1 MTKWWLLRM
10 TVSIRRMT
18 LGSGY
23 KYLMG
28 SVAQSD
34 GASQHASAL
43 TRYYAESGTPPGRF
57 IGQGLGGLG
66 HGIGIEPG
74 TQVTE
79 EHLFRM
85 LGMVQ
90 DPLTGEQLG
99 RPPRVQKAPYA
110 ERVKTRIGA
119 ETAGLKG
126 DERDAKVLK
135 IKTEERIAEAKI
147 ARAVAG
153 FDLTFSAP
161 KSVSVAW
168 ALADGGT
175 QALIYAAHQEAL
187 AYVLR
192 YAEQCVVT
200 SRSGKHGVVQEEIRG
215 VVGAAFDHWDSR
227 AGDPQLHT
235 HVVVMNR
242 AQSGDGV
249 WRTLDSRGMFRATV
263 GLSEMYNGVLS
274 DFLTQALGWGWESSR
289 RLHSHV
295 PKYEV
300 AGVPEE
306 LQRAFSTRSASIEVA
321 TNEMIPDFVASH
333 GRPPNSREML
343 RLRQRATLQTRPD
356 KHVHSLAEQ
365 VTDWRKRAQ
374 VLLDT
379 DPVPWVATLRD
390 RNDLPLLR
398 ADDLTSEMLTEVGA
412 TAVNVVAEKRSTFSR
427 ANVFAEVLRQIHGVR
442 FVSADDRM
450 AVVERTVG
458 LALDKVL
465 LVSAPELA
473 HTPARFTRPDGTS
486 QFRARGFEV
495 YTTQALLDAEARL
508 LDAGRCTQSPRV
520 AIRTVADV
528 AAENLPGRA
537 HALSADQAFAV
548 EQIAASGRVLDVLV
562 GPAGTGK
569 STTMGGLRAV
579 WERQFGP
586 GSVVGLAP
594 SAAAAQVLAEE
605 FGVATE
611 NTSKWLT
618 EHARQPD
625 RLREIDSLRAR
636 LNRAGPSMSAS
647 MLRKRID
654 NLSMEVDKWSLR
666 SGQLVV
672 VDEASL
678 AGTFALDTL
687 TEQARNAGAKVVLVG
702 DWAQLS
708 PVEAGG
714 AFHLL
719 VHDRDLAPE
728 LADVR
733 RFTHGWEKAASIDL
747 RVGRPGAVDVYEEHD
762 RVEGGDRESMLDL
775 LYDAWRADV
784 AAGKRS
790 LMIASDNDTVAALNE
805 RARAHRVAVGEVRA
819 QGIQALSGATIAVGD
834 LVVTRQNNRLLSCG
848 RGWVK
853 NGDQW
858 LMQEVAADG
867 AVTVART
874 RGSGMPG
881 GRQVVLPAD
890 YVRQH
895 VELGYATT
903 AHRAQGRTVDSAHA
917 FVSVTTQ
924 REVLYV
930 AATRGRESNRLYVDT
945 MYDPDADTQH
955 GLPAER
961 DAGDVLRQ
969 VLEARGADLSATETI
984 AADWV
989 EQHGIVRMWAEYD
1002 TIAGVAQ
1009 RQRYDDLLTSSC
1021 ATVATEQVEGLRDS
1035 AAYGPLLAAL
1045 REAKALG
1052 LDVEQGL
1059 PRLVNGRTLS
1069 SADVVAS
1076 VLHGRV
1082 DRWIR
1087 ASSPPRRAAAD
1098 RIVGLFPRLTGI
1110 TDHDMA
1116 RALDDRQTLIEQRAR
1131 EVATTAVEH
1140 RQPWA
1145 AQLGSPP
1152 SDPVRRELWL
1162 RRLDTVAAYRER
1174 WGITD
1179 RTILG
1184 TREPT
1189 SLEQEAQR
1197 RLAQGA
1203 VQGALSI
1210 TRDERVSVGAVG
1222 QPVESQASRGAVEL

>member
-1 MTKWWLLRM
+1 M

-57 IGQGLGGLG
+57 IGHGLAGLG
-66 HGIGIEPG
+66 HGMGIEPG
-74 TQVTE
+74 AQVTE

-99 RPPRVQKAPYA
+99 RPPRAQKPPQA
-110 ERVKTRIGA
+110 ERVRTRISA
-119 ETAGLKG
+119 ETAGFQG
-126 DERDAKVLK
+126 DQRDAAVLK
-135 IKTEERIAEAKI
+135 ISSEERAAEAKM

-175 QALIYAAHQEAL
+175 QAVIYEAHQQAL

-192 YAEQCVVT
+192 YAEQCVFT
-200 SRSGKHGVVQEEIRG
+200 SRSGKNGVVQEEIRG

-242 AQSGDGV
+242 AQSEDGV

-274 DFLTQALGWGWESSR
+274 DFLTQALGWGWESTR
-289 RLHSHV
+289 RLYSQI

-300 AGVPEE
+300 AGVPQE
-306 LQRAFSTRSASIEVA
+306 LQKEFSSRSTDIEVA
-321 TNEMIPDFVASH
+321 TNALIPDFVTSH
-333 GRPPNSREML
+333 GRLPNSPEML
-343 RLRQRATLQTRPD
+343 RLRQRATLATRPD
-356 KHVHSLAEQ
+356 KHVHPLAEQ
-365 VTDWRKRAQ
+365 VEGWRKRAQ
-374 VLLDT
+374 ELLNT
-379 DPVPWVATLRD
+379 DPVPWVATLKD

-398 ADDLTSEMLTEVGA
+398 ADDLTNEMLTEVGA
-412 TAVNVVAEKRSTFSR
+412 IAVHVVAEKRSTFSR
-427 ANVFAEVLRQIHGVR
+427 ANVFAEVLRQIHWVR
-442 FVSADDRM
+442 FASADDRM
-450 AVVERTVG
+450 AVVERTVQ
-458 LALDKVL
+458 LALADVL
-465 LVSAPELA
+465 LISAPELA
-473 HTPARFTRPDGTS
+473 HTPARFARPDGTS
-486 QFRARGFEV
+486 KFRARGFEV
-495 YTTQALLDAEARL
+495 YTTQALLEAEARL

-520 AIRTVADV
+520 GIPTVADV
-528 AAENLPGRA
+528 VTENLPGRA
-537 HALSADQAFAV
+537 HGLSADQGLAV
-548 EQIAASGRVLDVLV
+548 EQIATSGRLLDVLV

-579 WERQFGP
+579 WERAFGA
-586 GSVVGLAP
+586 GTVVGLAP

-618 EHARQPD
+618 EQTRQSG
-625 RLREIDSLRAR
+625 RLGAIDELRVQ
-636 LNRAGPSMSAS
+636 LNRAGPSMRTS
-647 MLRKRID
+647 MLRRRID
-654 NLSMEVDKWSLR
+654 ELSAEVDKWSLR

-714 AFHLL
+714 AFHML

-733 RFTHGWEKAASIDL
+733 RFTHPWEKAASIDL
-747 RVGRPGAVDVYEEHD
+747 RVGHSEAVDAYEEHD
-762 RVEGGDRESMLDL
+762 KIAGGDRESMLDL
-775 LYDAWRADV
+775 LYEAWRTDV
-784 AAGKRS
+784 AAGHRS

-805 RARAHRVAVGEVRA
+805 RARAHRVAAGQVCVH
-819 QGIQALSGATIAVGD
+819 GIQAVSGAVIGVGD
-834 LVVTRQNNRLLSCG
+834 LVVTRENNRLLSCG

-858 LMQEVAADG
+858 LVEEVAADG

-874 RGSGMPG
+874 MGAGMPG
-881 GRQVVLPAD
+881 GRQVVLPTD

-903 AHRAQGRTVDSAHA
+903 AHRAQGRTVDTAHA

-969 VLEARGADLSATETI
+969 VLEARGADQSATETI
-984 AADWV
+984 AADWA

-1009 RQRYDDLLTSSC
+1009 RDRYDELVTSSC
-1021 ATVATEQVEGLRDS
+1021 SGVPAEQVEGLRES
-1035 AAYGPLLAAL
+1035 AAYGPMLAAV
-1045 REAKALG
+1045 REAEAFG
-1052 LDVEQGL
+1052 LDVERGM

-1069 SADVVAS
+1069 SADDVAA

-1082 DRWIR
+1082 DRWIQ
-1087 ASSPPRRAAAD
+1087 ASGRQRHATAD
-1098 RIVGLFPRLTGI
+1098 RIVGLFPRLSGM
-1110 TDHDMA
+1110 TDPEMA
-1116 RALDDRQTLIEQRAR
+1116 RALEDRQTLIEQRAR
-1131 EVATTAVEH
+1131 EVATTAVEN

-1179 RTILG
+1179 RTVLG
-1184 TREPT
+1184 IREPT

-1197 RLAQGA
+1197 RLAQSA
-1203 VQGALSI
+1203 VEGALSI
-1210 TRDERVSVGAVG
+1210 TRDERASVGAVG
-1222 QPVESQASRGAVEL
+1222 QSVESQVSREGAEL

>member
-1 MTKWWLLRM
+1 M

-23 KYLMG
+23 KYLMS

-34 GASQHASAL
+34 GASQHSSAL

-57 IGQGLGGLG
+57 IGQGLAGLG
-66 HGIGIEPG
+66 NGIGIDPG

-99 RPPRVQKAPYA
+99 RPPRAQKAPYA
-110 ERVKTRIGA
+110 ERVRTRINT
-119 ETAGLKG
+119 ETEGLSV
-126 DERDAKVLK
+126 DERDAAVVN
-135 IKTEERIAEAKI
+135 IKGEERIAEAKI

-161 KSVSVAW
+161 KSVSVVW

-175 QALIYAAHQEAL
+175 QAVIYAAHQQAL

-192 YAEQCVVT
+192 YAEQCVFT
-200 SRSGKHGVVQEEIRG
+200 SRSGKNGVVQEDIRG

-242 AQSGDGV
+242 AQSEDGV

-274 DFLTQALGWGWESSR
+274 DFLTEAFGWGWESTR

-300 AGVPEE
+300 AGVPED
-306 LQRAFSTRSASIEVA
+306 LQKAFSTRSASIEIA
-321 TNEMIPDFVASH
+321 TNAMIPDFIASH
-333 GRPPNSREML
+333 GRSPNSREIL

-356 KHVHSLAEQ
+356 KHVHPLSEQ
-365 VTDWRKRAQ
+365 VEGWRKRAQ
-374 VLLDT
+374 VLLNT
-379 DPVPWVATLRD
+379 GPVPWVATLKD
-390 RNDLPLLR
+390 HNDLPLLR
-398 ADDLTSEMLTEVGA
+398 ADDLTAEMLTEVGII
-412 TAVNVVAEKRSTFSR
+412 AVNVVAEKRSTFSR
-427 ANVFAEVLRQIHGVR
+427 GNVFAEVLRQLHGVR
-442 FVSADDRM
+442 FASADDRM
-450 AVVERTVG
+450 AVVERTVQ
-458 LALDKVL
+458 LALAEVL
-465 LVSAPELA
+465 LISSPELA

-495 YTTQALLDAEARL
+495 FTTQSLLDAESRL
-508 LDAGRCTQSPRV
+508 LEAGRCTQSLRV
-520 AIRTVADV
+520 GIRIVADV

-537 HALSADQAFAV
+537 HGLSADQGLAV
-548 EQIAASGRVLDVLV
+548 EQIATSGRVLDVLV

-579 WERQFGP
+579 WERQFGA
-586 GSVVGLAP
+586 GTVIGLAP

-618 EHARQPD
+618 EQARQPG
-625 RLREIDSLRAR
+625 RLREIDQLRAKLTR
-636 LNRAGPSMSAS
+636 TRPSMSAS
-647 MLRKRID
+647 LIRKRVD
-654 NLSMEVDKWSLR
+654 NLSAEVDKWSLR

-714 AFHLL
+714 AFHML

-733 RFTHGWEKAASIDL
+733 RFTHAWEKAASIDL
-747 RVGRPGAVDVYEEHD
+747 RVGHPDAGEAYWEHD
-762 RVEGGDRESMLDL
+762 KIEGGDRDSMLNL
-775 LYDAWRADV
+775 LYDAWQADV
-784 AAGKRS
+784 AAGRRS
-790 LMIASDNDTVAALNE
+790 LMIASDNDTVTALNE

-819 QGIQALSGATIAVGD
+819 HGIQAFSGATIGVGD
-834 LVVTRQNNRLLSCG
+834 LVVTRENNRLLSCG

-858 LMQEVAADG
+858 LVEEVAGDG
-867 AVTVART
+867 AMTVART
-874 RGSGMPG
+874 MGVGMPG

-903 AHRAQGRTVDSAHA
+903 AHRAQGRTVDTAHA

-930 AATRGRESNRLYVDT
+930 AATRGRDSNRLYVDT

-984 AADWV
+984 AADWD

-1009 RQRYDDLLTSSC
+1009 RERYDELVTSCCS
-1021 ATVATEQVEGLRDS
+1021 AVASEQVGGLRDS

-1045 REAKALG
+1045 REAEALG
-1052 LDVEQGL
+1052 LDVDQGL
-1059 PRLVNGRTLS
+1059 QRLVDGRTLS
-1069 SADVVAS
+1069 SADDVAA
-1076 VLHGRV
+1076 VLHGRL
-1082 DRWIR
+1082 DRWIQESGPQRR
-1087 ASSPPRRAAAD
+1087 ASAV
-1098 RIVGLFPRLTGI
+1098 RIVGLFPRLCGV
-1110 TDHDMA
+1110 TDPDLA
-1116 RALDDRQTLIEQRAR
+1116 RALDDRQTLLEQRAR
-1131 EVATTAVEH
+1131 EAATTAVEN

-1145 AQLGSPP
+1145 AQLGTPP
-1152 SDPVRRELWL
+1152 SDPVRREVWL
-1162 RRLDTVAAYRER
+1162 RRLATVAAYRER
-1174 WGITD
+1174 WGISD

-1184 TREPT
+1184 THEPT

-1197 RLAQGA
+1197 RLAQSA
-1203 VQGALSI
+1203 VKGALSI
-1210 TRDERVSVGAVG
+1210 TRDEAASVGAVR
-1222 QPVESQASRGAVEL
+1222 QAVESQVSRGGAEM

>member
-1 MTKWWLLRM
+1 MTL
-10 TVSIRRMT
+10 SIRRMT

-23 KYLMG
+23 RYLMN

-66 HGIGIEPG
+66 NGIGIEPG

-85 LGMVQ
+85 LGMLQ
-90 DPLTGEQLG
+90 DPFTGEPLG
-99 RPPRVQKAPYA
+99 RPPRAQKAPYA
-110 ERVKTRIGA
+110 ERVRTRISV

-126 DERDAKVLK
+126 DAREAMVLK
-135 IKTEERIAEAKI
+135 IKNEERTAEAKI

-161 KSVSVAW
+161 KSVSVVW
-168 ALADGGT
+168 ALADAGT
-175 QALIYAAHQEAL
+175 QAVIYEAHQQAL

-192 YAEQCVVT
+192 YAEQCVFT
-200 SRSGKHGVVQEEIRG
+200 TRSGKNGVLQEEIRG

-242 AQSGDGV
+242 TQSEDGV

-274 DFLTQALGWGWESSR
+274 DFLTQALGYGWEPTS
-289 RLHSHV
+289 RLHSNV

-300 AGVPEE
+300 AGVSEK
-306 LQRAFSTRSASIEVA
+306 LQKEFSTRSTAIEVA
-321 TNEMIPDFVASH
+321 TNALIPDFVTTH
-333 GRPPNSREML
+333 GRLPNSPEML
-343 RLRQRATLQTRPD
+343 KLRQRATLETRPD
-356 KHVHSLAEQ
+356 KHVRPLAGQ
-365 VTDWRKRAQ
+365 VEGWRRRARE
-374 VLLDT
+374 LLNT

-390 RNDLPLLR
+390 RNDLPLLS
-398 ADDLTSEMLTEVGA
+398 ADDLTNEMLTEVGVI
-412 TAVNVVAEKRSTFSR
+412 AVNVVAEKRSTFSR
-427 ANVFAEVLRQIHGVR
+427 ANVFAEALRQIHGVR
-442 FVSADDRM
+442 FASADDRM
-450 AVVERTVG
+450 VVVERTVN
-458 LALDKVL
+458 LALADVL
-465 LVSAPELA
+465 LISAPELA

-486 QFRARGFEV
+486 KFRARGFEV
-495 YTTQALLDAEARL
+495 YTTQALLDSEARL
-508 LDAGRCTQSPRV
+508 LDAGRYTQGPRV
-520 AIRTVADV
+520 GIRTVADV
-528 AAENLPGRA
+528 AAENLPGRP
-537 HALSADQAFAV
+537 HGLSADQALAV
-548 EQIAASGRVLDVLV
+548 EQIATSGRVLDVLV
-562 GPAGTGK
+562 GAAGTGK

-579 WERQFGP
+579 WERQFGA
-586 GSVVGLAP
+586 GTVVGLAP

-605 FGVATE
+605 FGVTTE
-611 NTSKWLT
+611 NTSKWLAEQT
-618 EHARQPD
+618 RQSG
-625 RLREIDSLRAR
+625 RLREIDELRAK
-636 LNRAGPSMSAS
+636 LHRAGPSLRAS
-647 MLRKRID
+647 MLRRRID
-654 NLSMEVDKWSLR
+654 DLTAEVDTWSLR

-678 AGTFALDTL
+678 AGTFALNAI

-714 AFHLL
+714 AFHML
-719 VHDRDLAPE
+719 VHDRDLAPA

-733 RFTHGWEKAASIDL
+733 RFTHAWEKVASIDL
-747 RVGRPGAVDVYEEHD
+747 RVGHPEAVDAYEERD
-762 RVEGGDRESMLDL
+762 KVEGGDRESMLDL
-775 LYDAWRADV
+775 LHEAWRTDV
-784 AAGKRS
+784 EAGHRS
-790 LMIASDNDTVAALNE
+790 LMIASDKDTVAALNG
-805 RARAHRVAVGEVRA
+805 RARAHRVAAGEVHA
-819 QGIQALSGATIAVGD
+819 HGIQTVTGAVIGVGD
-834 LVVTRQNNRLLSCG
+834 LVVTRENNRRLSCG

-858 LMQEVAADG
+858 FVMEMAGDG
-867 AVTVART
+867 DVTVART
-874 RGSGMPG
+874 MGAGMAG
-881 GRQVVLPAD
+881 GRQVVLPAE

-903 AHRAQGRTVDSAHA
+903 AHRAQGRTVDTAHA

-961 DAGDVLRQ
+961 EAGDVLRQ
-969 VLEARGADLSATETI
+969 VLQARGADLAATETI
-984 AADWV
+984 AADWT

-1002 TIAGVAQ
+1002 TIARVAL
-1009 RQRYDDLLTSSC
+1009 RERYDELVTSSC
-1021 ATVATEQVEGLRDS
+1021 ARVPYEQVEGLRDS

-1045 REAKALG
+1045 REAEALG
-1052 LDVEQGL
+1052 LDVERGL
-1059 PRLVNGRTLS
+1059 SRLVEWRALS
-1069 SADVVAS
+1069 SADDVAA

-1087 ASSPPRRAAAD
+1087 ASDPQRRVAED
-1098 RIVGLFPRLTGI
+1098 RIVGLFPRLSGVS
-1110 TDHDMA
+1110 DPDMA
-1116 RALDDRQTLIEQRAR
+1116 RALDDRQAVIERRTR
-1131 EVATTAVEH
+1131 EVATTAVEN
-1140 RQPWA
+1140 RQSWA

-1152 SDPVRRELWL
+1152 SDPFRREMWF

-1189 SLEQEAQR
+1189 SLEQESQR
-1197 RLAQGA
+1197 RLAQSA
-1203 VQGALSI
+1203 VWLALSI
-1210 TRDERVSVGAVG
+1210 ERDDRASVGAVG
-1222 QPVESQASRGAVEL
+1222 QAVESSVSREGAER

>member
-1 MTKWWLLRM
+1 M

-18 LGSGY
+18 LGIGY

-57 IGQGLGGLG
+57 IGQGLAGLG
-66 HGIGIEPG
+66 HGIGIEIG
-74 TQVTE
+74 SQVTE

-90 DPLTGEQLG
+90 DPLTGEPLG
-99 RPPRVQKAPYA
+99 RPPRAQKAPYA
-110 ERVKTRIGA
+110 ERVRTRISA
-119 ETAGLKG
+119 ETTGFKG

-135 IKTEERIAEAKI
+135 IKTEERAAETKI
-147 ARAVAG
+147 PRAVAG

-175 QALIYAAHQEAL
+175 QAVIYAAHQEAL

-192 YAEQCVVT
+192 YAEQCVFT
-200 SRSGKHGVVQEEIRG
+200 SRSGKNGVVQEEIRG

-242 AQSGDGV
+242 AQSEDGV

-274 DFLTQALGWGWESSR
+274 DFLTQALGWGWESTR
-289 RLHSHV
+289 RLHSQV

-300 AGVPEE
+300 AGVPQE
-306 LQRAFSTRSASIEVA
+306 LQTAFSTRSSSIEVA
-321 TNEMIPDFVASH
+321 TNTLIPQFVASH
-333 GRPPNSREML
+333 GRSPNSREIL
-343 RLRQRATLQTRPD
+343 RLRQQATLATRPD
-356 KHVHSLAEQ
+356 KHVHPLAEQ
-365 VTDWRKRAQ
+365 VTGWRKRAQ
-374 VLLDT
+374 VLLNA

-398 ADDLTSEMLTEVGA
+398 AEDLTSEMLTEVGVI
-412 TAVNVVAEKRSTFSR
+412 AVHVVAEKRSTFSR
-427 ANVFAEVLRQIHGVR
+427 ANAFAEVLRQIHGVR
-442 FVSADDRM
+442 FSSADDRM

-458 LALDKVL
+458 LGLAEVL
-465 LVSAPELA
+465 LISAPELA

-486 QFRARGFEV
+486 KFRARGFEV
-495 YTTQALLDAEARL
+495 YTTEALLDAEARL
-508 LDAGRCTQSPRV
+508 LDASRCTQSPRV
-520 AIRTVADV
+520 AIRIVADV
-528 AAENLPGRA
+528 AAANLPRRTHG
-537 HALSADQAFAV
+537 LSEDQAVAV
-548 EQIAASGRVLDVLV
+548 EQIATSGRVLDVLV

-594 SAAAAQVLAEE
+594 SAAAAQVLGQE

-618 EHARQPD
+618 ERARQPD

-636 LNRAGPSMSAS
+636 LKRAGPSMSAS
-647 MLRKRID
+647 LLRKRID
-654 NLSMEVDKWSLR
+654 NLSAEVDKWSLR

-687 TEQARNAGAKVVLVG
+687 TDQARNAGAKVVLVG

-714 AFHLL
+714 AFHML
-719 VHDRDLAPE
+719 VHDRHLVPE

-733 RFTHGWEKAASIDL
+733 RFTHVWEKAASIDL
-747 RVGRPGAVDVYEEHD
+747 RVGRPEAVDVYEAQ
-762 RVEGGDRESMLDL
+762 RRIAGGDRESMLDL

-784 AAGKRS
+784 AAGHRS
-790 LMIASDNDTVAALNE
+790 LMIASDNDTVAVLNE
-805 RARAHRVAVGEVRA
+805 RARAHRVAAGEVRA
-819 QGIQALSGATIAVGD
+819 HGIQTLRGAVIGVGD
-834 LVVTRQNNRLLSCG
+834 LVVTRENNRLLSCG
-848 RGWVK
+848 SGWVK

-858 LMQEVAADG
+858 VVETVAVDG

-874 RGSGMPG
+874 RGAGMPG
-881 GRQVVLPAD
+881 GRQIVLPAD

-903 AHRAQGRTVDSAHA
+903 AHRAQGRTVDTAHA

-984 AADWV
+984 AADWA

-1009 RQRYDDLLTSSC
+1009 RARYDELVTSSC
-1021 ATVATEQVEGLRDS
+1021 FAVASEQVEGLRDS
-1035 AAYGPLLAAL
+1035 ASYGPLLAAL
-1045 REAKALG
+1045 REAEALG

-1069 SADVVAS
+1069 SADDVVA

-1082 DRWIR
+1082 DRWIH
-1087 ASSPPRRAAAD
+1087 ASGSQRCAPAD
-1098 RIVGLFPRLTGI
+1098 RIVGLFPRLGGV
-1110 TDHDMA
+1110 TDQDMA
-1116 RALDDRQTLIEQRAR
+1116 QALDERQTLLERRAR
-1131 EVATTAVEH
+1131 EVATRAIEN

-1152 SDPVRRELWL
+1152 SDPVRRKVWL

-1184 TREPT
+1184 AREST

-1197 RLAQGA
+1197 RLAQSA
-1203 VQGALSI
+1203 VNSALSI
-1210 TRDERVSVGAVG
+1210 TRDERASVGAVG
-1222 QPVESQASRGAVEL
+1222 QAVESQVSREGAEM

>member
-1 MTKWWLLRM
+1 M

-57 IGQGLGGLG
+57 IGQGLSGLG
-66 HGIGIEPG
+66 YGVGIEPG

-99 RPPRVQKAPYA
+99 RPPCAQKPPYA
-110 ERVKTRIGA
+110 ERVRTRISA

-126 DERDAKVLK
+126 DERVAQVRK
-135 IKTEERIAEAKI
+135 IKTEERTAEAKI

-153 FDLTFSAP
+153 FDLTVSAP

-175 QALIYAAHQEAL
+175 QAVIYEAHQQAL

-192 YAEQCVVT
+192 YAEQCVFT
-200 SRSGKHGVVQEEIRG
+200 SRSGRNGVVQEEIRG

-242 AQSGDGV
+242 AQSEDGV

-274 DFLTQALGWGWESSR
+274 DFLTQALGWGWEQTR

-306 LQRAFSTRSASIEVA
+306 LQKAFSARSHAIEVA
-321 TNEMIPDFVASH
+321 TNALIPDFVNSH
-333 GRPPNSREML
+333 GRLPNSPEML
-343 RLRQRATLQTRPD
+343 RLRQRATLTTRPD
-356 KHVHSLAEQ
+356 KQVHPLAEQ
-365 VTDWRKRAQ
+365 VQVWRKRAEQ
-374 VLLDT
+374 LLNT
-379 DPVPWVATLRD
+379 DPVPWVATLKD

-398 ADDLTSEMLTEVGA
+398 ADDLTNEMLTEVGA
-412 TAVNVVAEKRSTFSR
+412 IAVNVVSEKRSTFSR
-427 ANVFAEVLRQIHGVR
+427 ANVFAEVMRQIHGVR
-442 FVSADDRM
+442 FASADDRV
-450 AVVERTVG
+450 AVVERTVT
-458 LALDKVL
+458 LALTDVL
-465 LVSAPELA
+465 LISAPELA
-473 HTPARFTRPDGTS
+473 HTPARFTRADGTS
-486 QFRARGFEV
+486 KFRARGFEV

-520 AIRTVADV
+520 AIRTVADL

-537 HALSADQAFAV
+537 HPLSADQARAV
-548 EQIAASGRVLDVLV
+548 EQIATSGRVLDVLV

-579 WERQFGP
+579 WERQFGA

-618 EHARQPD
+618 EQTRQSG
-625 RLREIDSLRAR
+625 RLGEIDELRVQ
-636 LNRAGPSMSAS
+636 LNRAGPSMRAS
-647 MLRKRID
+647 MLRKRIEE
-654 NLSMEVDKWSLR
+654 LSSEVDKWSLR
-666 SGQLVV
+666 SGMLVV

-678 AGTFALDTL
+678 AGTFALDTI

-714 AFHLL
+714 AFHML

-733 RFTHGWEKAASIDL
+733 RFTHAWEKAASIDL
-747 RVGRPGAVDVYEEHD
+747 RVGRREAVDAYEEGN
-762 RVEGGDRESMLDL
+762 RIEGGDRESMLDL
-775 LYDAWRADV
+775 LHEAWRADV
-784 AAGKRS
+784 ATGHRS
-790 LMIASDNDTVAALNE
+790 LMIASDKDTVAALNG
-805 RARAHRVAVGEVRA
+805 RARAYRVAVGEV
-819 QGIQALSGATIAVGD
+819 QENGIQMVSGAFIGVGD

-858 LMQEVAADG
+858 LVEAVAGDG

-874 RGSGMPG
+874 MGAGMPG

-903 AHRAQGRTVDSAHA
+903 AHRAQGRTVDTAHA
-917 FVSVTTQ
+917 FVSVNTQ

-961 DAGDVLRQ
+961 EAGDVLRQ
-969 VLEARGADLSATETI
+969 VLEARGADQSATETI
-984 AADWV
+984 ASDWA

-1002 TIAGVAQ
+1002 TIAGVAK
-1009 RQRYDDLLTSSC
+1009 RERYDQLVTSSC
-1021 ATVATEQVEGLRDS
+1021 SEVPAEQVERLRDS
-1035 AAYGPLLAAL
+1035 PAYGPLLAAL
-1045 REAKALG
+1045 REAEAFG
-1052 LDVEQGL
+1052 LDVERGL
-1059 PRLVNGRTLS
+1059 PRLVEGRTLS
-1069 SADVVAS
+1069 SADDVAAI
-1076 VLHGRV
+1076 LHGRV
-1082 DRWIR
+1082 DRWIQ
-1087 ASSPPRRAAAD
+1087 ASSPQRSVAAD
-1098 RIVGLFPRLTGI
+1098 RIVGLFPRLAGVTNKE
-1110 TDHDMA
+1110 MA

-1131 EVATTAVEH
+1131 EVATTAVEN

-1145 AQLGSPP
+1145 TQLGTPP
-1152 SDPVRRELWL
+1152 ADPVRREMWL
-1162 RRLDTVAAYRER
+1162 RRLDTIAAYRER
-1174 WGITD
+1174 WGIND

-1184 TREPT
+1184 IREPT
-1189 SLEQEAQR
+1189 SLEQEAQC
-1197 RLAQGA
+1197 RLAQSA
-1203 VQGALSI
+1203 VNSALSI
-1210 TRDERVSVGAVG
+1210 TRPERASVGAVG
-1222 QPVESQASRGAVEL
+1222 QAVESQVSRGGAEM

>member
-1 MTKWWLLRM
+1 M

-57 IGQGLGGLG
+57 IGQGLAGLG
-66 HGIGIEPG
+66 NGIGIEPG
-74 TQVTE
+74 SQVTE

-99 RPPRVQKAPYA
+99 RPPRAQKAPYA
-110 ERVKTRIGA
+110 ERVRTRISA
-119 ETAGLKG
+119 ETAGLRG
-126 DERDAKVLK
+126 DEREVQVLK
-135 IKTEERIAEAKI
+135 IRGEERTVESKI

-161 KSVSVAW
+161 KSLSVAW

-175 QALIYAAHQEAL
+175 QAVIYAAHQQAL
-187 AYVLR
+187 TYVLR
-192 YAEQCVVT
+192 YAEQCVFT
-200 SRSGKHGVVQEEIRG
+200 SRSGKNGVVQEEIRG

-242 AQSGDGV
+242 AQSADGV

-274 DFLTQALGWGWESSR
+274 DFLTQALGWGWESTR
-289 RLHSHV
+289 RLHSQV

-306 LQRAFSTRSASIEVA
+306 LQKAFSTRSSAIEVA
-321 TNEMIPDFVASH
+321 TNAMIPAFVASH
-333 GRPPNSREML
+333 GRAPNSREIL
-343 RLRQRATLQTRPD
+343 RLRQRVTLQTRPD
-356 KHVHSLAEQ
+356 KHVHPLAEQ
-365 VTDWRKRAQ
+365 VDGWRKRAQ
-374 VLLDT
+374 VLLDM

-398 ADDLTSEMLTEVGA
+398 ADDLTKEMLTEVGVI
-412 TAVNVVAEKRSTFSR
+412 AVHVVAEKRSTFSR

-442 FVSADDRM
+442 FASADDRM

-458 LALDKVL
+458 LALTEVL
-465 LVSAPELA
+465 IISAPEMA

-486 QFRARGFEV
+486 QFRARGFEI

-508 LDAGRCTQSPRV
+508 LEGGRCTQSPRV
-520 AIRTVADV
+520 GILIVADV
-528 AAENLPGRA
+528 AAENLPGKA
-537 HALSADQAFAV
+537 HCLSADQGLAV
-548 EQIAASGRVLDVLV
+548 EQIATSGRVLDVLV

-605 FGVATE
+605 FGAATE
-611 NTSKWLT
+611 NTHKWLT
-618 EHARQPD
+618 EQARQPR
-625 RLREIDSLRAR
+625 RLREIDQLRTK

-647 MLRKRID
+647 TIRKRID
-654 NLSMEVDKWSLR
+654 KLSAEVDKWSLR

-714 AFHLL
+714 AFHML

-733 RFTHGWEKAASIDL
+733 RFSHAWEKAASIDL
-747 RVGRPGAVDVYEEHD
+747 RVGHPDAVDAYEEHD
-762 RVEGGDRESMLDL
+762 KIEGGDRDSMLDL
-775 LYDAWRADV
+775 LYDAWRDDV
-784 AAGKRS
+784 AAGHQS
-790 LMIASDNDTVAALNE
+790 LMIASDNDTVMALNE
-805 RARAHRVAVGEVRA
+805 RARAHRVAIGEVRPI
-819 QGIQALSGATIAVGD
+819 GMQAASGAVIGVGD
-834 LVVTRQNNRLLSCG
+834 LVVTRENNRLLSCG

-858 LMQEVAADG
+858 LVQEVAADG

-874 RGSGMPG
+874 RGAGMPG
-881 GRQVVLPAD
+881 GRHVVLPAD

-903 AHRAQGRTVDSAHA
+903 AHRAQGRTVDTAHA
-917 FVSVTTQ
+917 FVSVTTE

-961 DAGDVLRQ
+961 EAGDVLRQ

-984 AADWV
+984 TADWA
-989 EQHGIVRMWAEYD
+989 EQHGIVRIWAEYD

-1009 RQRYDDLLTSSC
+1009 RERYDELVTSSC
-1021 ATVATEQVEGLRDS
+1021 AGVSTEQVAGLPDS

-1045 REAKALG
+1045 REAEAWG
-1052 LDVEQGL
+1052 MDVEQAL
-1059 PRLVNGRTLS
+1059 PRLVEGRSL
-1069 SADVVAS
+1069 ANVDDVAA

-1082 DRWIR
+1082 ERWIQ
-1087 ASSPPRRAAAD
+1087 ASSPQRRTTAG
-1098 RIVGLFPRLTGI
+1098 RIVGLFPRLAEV
-1110 TDHDMA
+1110 TDLDTA
-1116 RALDDRQTLIEQRAR
+1116 KALDDRQTLIEQRAR
-1131 EVATTAVEH
+1131 EVATMAVEH

-1145 AQLGSPP
+1145 AQLG
-1152 SDPVRRELWL
+1152 RRPLDSLQGELWL
-1162 RRLDTVAAYRER
+1162 RRLDTVAAYRQR

-1179 RTILG
+1179 RSILG
-1184 TREPT
+1184 IREST

-1197 RLAQGA
+1197 RLAQSA
-1203 VQGALSI
+1203 VDGALSI
-1210 TRDERVSVGAVG
+1210 TRDQSAGVGAVG
-1222 QPVESQASRGAVEL
+1222 QAVEIQMSRGGAEM

>member
-1 MTKWWLLRM
+1 MNWERLRM

-23 KYLMG
+23 KYLMS

-34 GASQHASAL
+34 GASQHSSAL

-57 IGQGLGGLG
+57 IGQGLAGLG
-66 HGIGIEPG
+66 NGIGIELG
-74 TQVTE
+74 TRVTE
-79 EHLFRM
+79 DHLFRM

-99 RPPRVQKAPYA
+99 RPPRAQKATHA
-110 ERVKTRIGA
+110 DRVRTRISA
-119 ETAGLKG
+119 ETAGLSG
-126 DERDAKVLK
+126 EDRDAKVLK
-135 IKTEERIAEAKI
+135 IKSEERAAETKI

-153 FDLTFSAP
+153 FDFTFSAP

-175 QALIYAAHQEAL
+175 QAVIYAAHQQAL

-192 YAEQCVVT
+192 YAEECVFT
-200 SRSGKHGVVQEEIRG
+200 SRSGKNGVVQEEIRG

-242 AQSGDGV
+242 AQSMDGV

-263 GLSEMYNGVLS
+263 GLSEMYNGALS
-274 DFLTQALGWGWESSR
+274 DFLTQALGWGWESTR
-289 RLHSHV
+289 RIYSHV

-300 AGVPEE
+300 AGVPQE

-321 TNEMIPDFVASH
+321 TNALIPEFAASH
-333 GRPPNSREML
+333 GRSPNSREML
-343 RLRQRATLQTRPD
+343 RLRQRATLATRPD
-356 KHVHSLAEQ
+356 KHVQPLSEQ
-365 VTDWRKRAQ
+365 VESWRKRAQ

-379 DPVPWVATLRD
+379 EPIPWVATLRD
-390 RNDLPLLR
+390 RNDSPLLR
-398 ADDLTSEMLTEVGA
+398 ADDLTSEMLTEVGVV
-412 TAVNVVAEKRSTFSR
+412 AVHVVAEKRSTFSR

-442 FVSADDRM
+442 FASADDRM

-458 LALDKVL
+458 LALAEAL
-465 LVSAPELA
+465 LISAPELA

-537 HALSADQAFAV
+537 HGLSEDQAVAV
-548 EQIAASGRVLDVLV
+548 EQIATSGRVMDVLV

-594 SAAAAQVLAEE
+594 SAAAAQVLSEE
-605 FGVATE
+605 FGAATE

-618 EHARQPD
+618 EQARQSG
-625 RLREIDSLRAR
+625 RLREIDQLRAK
-636 LNRAGPSMSAS
+636 LNRVGPSMSAS
-647 MLRKRID
+647 MIRKRID
-654 NLSMEVDKWSLR
+654 NLSVQVDKWSLR
-666 SGQLVV
+666 AGQLVV

-687 TEQARNAGAKVVLVG
+687 TEQARNAGAKVLLVG

-714 AFHLL
+714 AFHML

-733 RFTHGWEKAASIDL
+733 RFTHVWEKDASIDL
-747 RVGRPGAVDVYEEHD
+747 RVGHQDAVDTYEEHD
-762 RVEGGDRESMLDL
+762 KIVGGERDSMLDL
-775 LYDAWRADV
+775 LYEAWRGDV
-784 AAGKRS
+784 VSGQRS
-790 LMIASDNDTVAALNE
+790 LMIASDNDTVTALNE
-805 RARAHRVAVGEVRA
+805 RARAHRVAVGEVRTH
-819 QGIQALSGATIAVGD
+819 GIQTVSGVVIGVGD
-834 LVVTRQNNRLLSCG
+834 LVVTRENNRLLSCG

-858 LMQEVAADG
+858 LVEEVAADG

-874 RGSGMPG
+874 SGAGMPG

-890 YVRQH
+890 YVRLH

-903 AHRAQGRTVDSAHA
+903 AHRAQGRTVDTAHA

-955 GLPAER
+955 GLPTER
-961 DAGDVLRQ
+961 DASDVLRQ

-984 AADWV
+984 AADWA
-989 EQHGIVRMWAEYD
+989 EQHGIVRVWAEYD

-1009 RQRYDDLLTSSC
+1009 RARYDDLVTSSC
-1021 ATVATEQVEGLRDS
+1021 GAVGSEQAEGMSES

-1045 REAKALG
+1045 REAEALG

-1069 SADVVAS
+1069 SADDVAS

-1098 RIVGLFPRLTGI
+1098 RIVGLFPRLAGV
-1110 TDHDMA
+1110 TDPDMA
-1116 RALDDRQTLIEQRAR
+1116 RALDERQTLLEQRAR
-1131 EVATTAVEH
+1131 EMATTAVEH

-1145 AQLGSPP
+1145 AQLGTPP
-1152 SDPVRRELWL
+1152 SDPVRREVWL

-1179 RTILG
+1179 QTILG

-1197 RLAQGA
+1197 RLAQSA
-1203 VQGALSI
+1203 VKSALSI
-1210 TRDERVSVGAVG
+1210 TRDERPSVGAVG
-1222 QPVESQASRGAVEL
+1222 QAVESQVSRGGAEM

>member
-1 MTKWWLLRM
+1 M

-23 KYLMG
+23 RYLMS

-34 GASQHASAL
+34 GAAQHASAL

-57 IGQGLGGLG
+57 IGQGLAGLG
-66 HGIGIEPG
+66 YGVGVEPG

-99 RPPRVQKAPYA
+99 RPPCAQKAPYA
-110 ERVKTRIGA
+110 ERVRTRISA
-119 ETAGLKG
+119 DTVGLKG
-126 DERDAKVLK
+126 TARDAQVLK
-135 IKTEERIAEAKI
+135 IKSGERTAEAKI

-168 ALADGGT
+168 ALADGGA
-175 QALIYAAHQEAL
+175 QAVIYEAHQQAL

-192 YAEQCVVT
+192 YAEQCVFT
-200 SRSGKHGVVQEEIRG
+200 SRSGKNGVVQEEIRG

-227 AGDPQLHT
+227 AGDPQMHT

-242 AQSGDGV
+242 AQSEDGV

-274 DFLTQALGWGWESSR
+274 DFLTQALGWGWESTR
-289 RLHSHV
+289 RLYSQV

-306 LQRAFSTRSASIEVA
+306 LQKAFSARSHAIEVA
-321 TNEMIPDFVASH
+321 TNALIPDFVTSH
-333 GRPPNSREML
+333 GRLPNSPEML
-343 RLRQRATLQTRPD
+343 RLRQRATLATRPD
-356 KHVHSLAEQ
+356 KHVHPLAEQ
-365 VTDWRKRAQ
+365 VEGWRKHARQ
-374 VLLDT
+374 LLNT
-379 DPVPWVATLRD
+379 DPVPWVATLKD

-398 ADDLTSEMLTEVGA
+398 ADDLTSEMLAEVGVI
-412 TAVNVVAEKRSTFSR
+412 AVHVVAEKRSTFSR

-442 FVSADDRM
+442 FASADDRM
-450 AVVERTVG
+450 AVVERTVQ
-458 LALDKVL
+458 LALADVL
-465 LVSAPELA
+465 LISAPELA
-473 HTPARFTRPDGTS
+473 HTPARFARPDGTS
-486 QFRARGFEV
+486 KFRARGFEV

-508 LDAGRCTQSPRV
+508 LDAGRCAHGPRV
-520 AIRTVADV
+520 GIRTVADV
-528 AAENLPGRA
+528 AEENLPGRA
-537 HALSADQAFAV
+537 HGLSADQGLAV
-548 EQIAASGRVLDVLV
+548 EQIATSGRLLDVLV

-569 STTMGGLRAV
+569 STTMGGLRVV
-579 WERQFGP
+579 WEQQFGT

-618 EHARQPD
+618 EQTRKSG
-625 RLREIDSLRAR
+625 RLAAIDELRAQ
-636 LNRAGPSMSAS
+636 LNRAGPSMRTS
-647 MLRKRID
+647 MLRRRID
-654 NLSMEVDKWSLR
+654 ELSAEVDKWSLR

-714 AFHLL
+714 AFHML
-719 VHDRDLAPE
+719 VHDRDLVPE
-728 LADVR
+728 LTDLR
-733 RFTHGWEKAASIDL
+733 RFTHAWEKAASIDL
-747 RVGRPGAVDVYEEHD
+747 RVGRPEAVEAYEEAN
-762 RVEGGDRESMLDL
+762 RIEGGDRESMLDL
-775 LYDAWRADV
+775 LYDGWRADV
-784 AAGKRS
+784 AAGHRS
-790 LMIASDNDTVAALNE
+790 LMLASDKDTVAALNE
-805 RARAHRVAVGEVRA
+805 RARAHRVAAGEVREN
-819 QGIQALSGATIAVGD
+819 GIQTVSGVVIGVGD
-834 LVVTRQNNRLLSCG
+834 LVVTRRNNRLLSCG

-858 LMQEVAADG
+858 FVEQVAGDG

-874 RGSGMPG
+874 MGTGMPG

-903 AHRAQGRTVDSAHA
+903 AHRAQGRTVDTAHA

-930 AATRGRESNRLYVDT
+930 ATTRGRESNRLYVDT

-969 VLEARGADLSATETI
+969 VLEARGADQSATETI
-984 AADWV
+984 AADWA

-1009 RQRYDDLLTSSC
+1009 RDRYDELVTSSC
-1021 ATVATEQVEGLRDS
+1021 SGVPAEQVEGLRDS
-1035 AAYGPLLAAL
+1035 PAYGPLLAAL
-1045 REAKALG
+1045 RDAEAFG
-1052 LDVEQGL
+1052 LDVERGL
-1059 PRLVNGRTLS
+1059 SRLVNGRTLS
-1069 SADVVAS
+1069 SADDVAA

-1082 DRWIR
+1082 DRWIA
-1087 ASSPPRRAAAD
+1087 ASGPQRRVAAD
-1098 RIVGLFPRLTGI
+1098 RIVGLFPRLAGV
-1110 TDHDMA
+1110 TDPDMA

-1131 EVATTAVEH
+1131 EVATTAVEN

-1152 SDPVRRELWL
+1152 SDPFGRELWL
-1162 RRLDTVAAYRER
+1162 RRLDTVAAFRER
-1174 WGITD
+1174 WGIAD
-1179 RTILG
+1179 RTVLG
-1184 TREPT
+1184 IREPT

-1197 RLAQGA
+1197 RLAQFA
-1203 VQGALSI
+1203 VEGALSI
-1210 TRDERVSVGAVG
+1210 TRGEKSGVSTLGQALESPMNREGA
-1222 QPVESQASRGAVEL
+1222 EL

>member
-1 MTKWWLLRM
+1 M

-57 IGQGLGGLG
+57 IGQGLAGLG
-66 HGIGIEPG
+66 NGIGIEPG

-99 RPPRVQKAPYA
+99 RPPRAQKAPYA
-110 ERVKTRIGA
+110 ERVRTRIST
-119 ETAGLKG
+119 ETSGLKG
-126 DERDAKVLK
+126 DKRDAKVLK
-135 IKTEERIAEAKI
+135 IKTEERTAEAKI
-147 ARAVAG
+147 VRAVAG

-175 QALIYAAHQEAL
+175 QAVIYAAHEEAL

-192 YAEQCVVT
+192 YAEQCVFT
-200 SRSGKHGVVQEEIRG
+200 SRSGKNGVVQEEIRG

-242 AQSGDGV
+242 AQSEDGV

-274 DFLTQALGWGWESSR
+274 DFLTQALGWGWESTE

-300 AGVPEE
+300 AGVPDE
-306 LQRAFSTRSASIEVA
+306 LQKAFSTRSASIEVA
-321 TNEMIPDFVASH
+321 TNALIPDFVASH
-333 GRPPNSREML
+333 GRSPNSREML

-365 VTDWRKRAQ
+365 VEGWRKRAQ
-374 VLLDT
+374 VLLNT

-398 ADDLTSEMLTEVGA
+398 ADDLTSEMLTEVGVI
-412 TAVNVVAEKRSTFSR
+412 AVHVVAEKRSTFSR

-442 FVSADDRM
+442 FASADDRM
-450 AVVERTVG
+450 AVVERTVQ
-458 LALDKVL
+458 LALAGVL
-465 LVSAPELA
+465 FISAPELA

-486 QFRARGFEV
+486 KFRARGFEV
-495 YTTQALLDAEARL
+495 YTTQALLDAEGRL

-520 AIRTVADV
+520 AIGIVADV

-537 HALSADQAFAV
+537 HGLSADQTFAV
-548 EQIAASGRVLDVLV
+548 EQIATSGRVLDVLV

-579 WERQFGP
+579 WQRQFGP

-618 EHARQPD
+618 EQARQPD

-654 NLSMEVDKWSLR
+654 NLSAEVDKWSLR

-687 TEQARNAGAKVVLVG
+687 TEQARNAGSKVVLVG

-714 AFHLL
+714 AFHMLA
-719 VHDRDLAPE
+719 HDRHLAPE

-733 RFTHGWEKAASIDL
+733 RFTHAWEKAASIDL
-747 RVGRPGAVDVYEEHD
+747 RIGHPDAVDSYQEHHKVD
-762 RVEGGDRESMLDL
+762 GGDRESMLDL

-784 AAGKRS
+784 AAGHRS

-819 QGIQALSGATIAVGD
+819 HGIQTLSGAVIGVGD
-834 LVVTRQNNRLLSCG
+834 LVVTRKNNRLLSCG

-858 LMQEVAADG
+858 LVETVAADG

-874 RGSGMPG
+874 RGAGLPG

-903 AHRAQGRTVDSAHA
+903 AHRAQGRTVETAHA

-969 VLEARGADLSATETI
+969 VLEARGSDLSATETI
-984 AADWV
+984 ADDWA
-989 EQHGIVRMWAEYD
+989 EQHGIAATWAEYD

-1009 RQRYDDLLTSSC
+1009 RERYDELVTSACSN
-1021 ATVATEQVEGLRDS
+1021 VAPQQVEALRDS
-1035 AAYGPLLAAL
+1035 AAYGPLLVVL
-1045 REAKALG
+1045 REAEAFG
-1052 LDVEQGL
+1052 LDVEHGL

-1069 SADVVAS
+1069 SAGDVAA

-1082 DRWIR
+1082 DRWIQASGPQGR
-1087 ASSPPRRAAAD
+1087 ASAD
-1098 RIVGLFPRLTGI
+1098 RIVGLFPRLCWV
-1110 TDHDMA
+1110 TDPDMA
-1116 RALDDRQTLIEQRAR
+1116 RALDDRQTLLEQRAR
-1131 EVATTAVEH
+1131 EAATTAVEN

-1145 AQLGSPP
+1145 AQLGTLPT
-1152 SDPVRRELWL
+1152 DPVRREVWL

-1197 RLAQGA
+1197 RLAQSA
-1203 VQGALSI
+1203 VEGLESI
-1210 TRDERVSVGAVG
+1210 TRDRASVGAG
-1222 QPVESQASRGAVEL
+1222 AQAVENQVSRGGAEM